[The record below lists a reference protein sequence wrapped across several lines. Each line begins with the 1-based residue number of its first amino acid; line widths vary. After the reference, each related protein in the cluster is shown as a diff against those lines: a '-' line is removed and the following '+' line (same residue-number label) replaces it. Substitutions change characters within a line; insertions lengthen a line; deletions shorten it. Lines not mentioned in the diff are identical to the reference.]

1 MKDNNQKHGSQQQI
15 YENTKKK
22 RNTFIF
28 KKLNKLITKKPNDF
42 YNQNTK
48 KKSNATIIIK
58 PQQKLK
64 KREHGG
70 KLFKN
75 DFFLSRDRDRD

>member
-1 MKDNNQKHGSQQQI
+1 MVLSNKYMKIQKKNEIHLYLKS
-15 YENTKKK
+15 
-22 RNTFIF
+22 
-28 KKLNKLITKKPNDF
+28 LIKKKPNDF